1 MRYWN
6 QIAVVAI
13 CFVSQ
18 NAFAG
23 GSADTIFYGGP
34 ILTVN
39 AKNEEVEALAISGGK
54 IVAVGKKNDV
64 AKEWQAS
71 TTKIVDLK
79 GQTLMPGFVEP
90 HVHIILASL
99 FEGVWLNLINF
110 DLPQDTIDSISKKL
124 KTAVKNVPA
133 GGWLAAYGPDPAR
146 TSPFMAELNADVL
159 DKVSTDVPIF
169 VMNSSGHVAYVN
181 HKALEVAGITDKT
194 PNPGNG
200 GVFVKDSKGRLTGVI
215 REQAAFLPFL
225 AKIPNP
231 SEAQLNSALKS
242 TMNKIAASGV
252 TTATEMS
259 VGANFGVEKEVAI
272 YKDLAASNL
281 LPFRVRGYLWGSAL
295 PAGYNTIKPNEGD
308 DRLRFVGIKF
318 LIDGSLPGLSAALS
332 QPYDYPKGTQNKG
345 QLNFKPEDIVSRM
358 KPLYDQGWQ
367 IASHAHGDAGVGQ
380 ALDNYAQL
388 LAGNPRPQDRRL
400 RLEHFT
406 TDNEGQVKKA
416 VKLGVI
422 PSFMIQDVEYW
433 GQAYNNDL
441 LGAKRA
447 NRMDPAGDFQRAG
460 SRYSLHSDYPM
471 SPINPLNYISV
482 AMTRNWQQTP
492 KRVIGPEQRI
502 TVDEAI
508 RGITINGAYEVM
520 ADDKIG
526 SLEVGKQ
533 ADLVVLAKNPRTT
546 PAEQIRNI
554 QVKETWID
562 GKQVNW
568 R

>member
-1 MRYWN
+1 MHLLTK
-6 QIAVVAI
+6 ITLAAI
-13 CFVSQ
+13 WL
-18 NAFAG
+18 FAHSVYAAG
-23 GSADTIFYGGP
+23 IADTIFYGGP

-39 AKNEEVEALAISGGK
+39 TKNEEVEALAVSGGK
-54 IVAVGKKNDV
+54 IVAVGKRDAV
-64 AKEWQAS
+64 TKEWQAP

-124 KTAVKNVPA
+124 QAAVKNVPA
-133 GGWLAAYGPDPAR
+133 GGWLTAYGPDPAR
-146 TSPFMAELNADVL
+146 TNPFMAELNADIL
-159 DKVSTDVPIF
+159 DKVSTEIPIF

-181 HKALEVAGITDKT
+181 HKALEVVGITDKT
-194 PNPGNG
+194 PNPGSG
-200 GVFVKDSKGRLTGVI
+200 GVFSKDSKGRLTGVI

-231 SEAQLNSALKS
+231 TDAQFSSALKS

-259 VGANFGVEKEVAI
+259 IGANFGVEKEVAI
-272 YKDLAASNL
+272 YKGLAANHE
-281 LPFRVRGYLWGSAL
+281 LPFRVRGYLWGFSL
-295 PAGYNTIKPNEGD
+295 PAGYSTIKPNEGD
-308 DRLRFVGIKF
+308 DRLRFVGVKF

-332 QPYDYPKGTQNKG
+332 EHYDYPKGTQNKG
-345 QLNFKPEDIVSRM
+345 QLNFKPDDIVSRM

-380 ALDNYAQL
+380 ALDNYEKL

-422 PSFMIQDVEYW
+422 PSFMIQDLEYW
-433 GQAYNNDL
+433 GQAYNNNL

-447 NRMDPAGDFQRAG
+447 NRMDPAGDFQKAG

-492 KRVIGPEQRI
+492 KKVIGPEQRI

-546 PAEQIRNI
+546 PADQIRNI

-568 R
+568 K